1 MRLSKIN
8 MKLSSRYV
16 SISNSSWCCTLSSLI
31 HLVGDSQIYWNF
43 VLKSYFYPWLI
54 PGNDYLKTFHQSG
67 DICRTEGVQQASR
80 EWRVKV
86 NDSHFWWVTWCPSQ
100 VTGGNQTGGVTH
112 DTSHCLT
119 SISDTDGQRS
129 SINLSS
135 SLSNKILD
143 KNTKRNMLKIK
154 TKIF

>member
-1 MRLSKIN
+1 M
-8 MKLSSRYV
+8 
-16 SISNSSWCCTLSSLI
+16 
-31 HLVGDSQIYWNF
+31 
-43 VLKSYFYPWLI
+43 
-54 PGNDYLKTFHQSG
+54 
-67 DICRTEGVQQASR
+67 
-80 EWRVKV
+80 
-86 NDSHFWWVTWCPSQ
+86 TWCPSQ

-154 TKIF
+154 TKIFNILQLHARRKLVSQSLTLSLHCCRQLS